1 MLHDDLCLKDRIFV
15 LCKVSFT
22 LIECM
27 DIFFDL
33 KAKSAESSKPK
44 EKPKYENKDHE
55 QKHKQFMSKIE
66 KIGKASEKR
75 SDSPATGN
83 SSKKIEDK
91 KKHKVVVK
99 PKKPPSVA
107 APSFQ
112 DLMRM
117 AEKVAADPTS
127 VPSPKSA
134 SQPKTESKLKTEPG
148 NTDRNSTQSNGL
160 SKKSSKNADR
170 EQPKNHKQSS
180 SDRHRNSQSKK
191 SKHSGQETASKSS
204 QSNKASSKSEQSNK
218 QTPSV
223 NKPNTS
229 NKNVAGN
236 KRPADRNSASRPPPN
251 KMPALSGNNK
261 YLSNYS
267 HV

>member
-1 MLHDDLCLKDRIFV
+1 
-15 LCKVSFT
+15 
-22 LIECM
+22 
-27 DIFFDL
+27 
-33 KAKSAESSKPK
+33 
-44 EKPKYENKDHE
+44 
-55 QKHKQFMSKIE
+55 MSKIE

-112 DLMRM
+112 DLMKM

-127 VPSPKSA
+127 VPTPKSA

-148 NTDRNSTQSNGL
+148 NTDRNGTQSNGL

-180 SDRHRNSQSKK
+180 SDGHKDNQSKK
-191 SKHSGQETASKSS
+191 LKHSGQETASKSS